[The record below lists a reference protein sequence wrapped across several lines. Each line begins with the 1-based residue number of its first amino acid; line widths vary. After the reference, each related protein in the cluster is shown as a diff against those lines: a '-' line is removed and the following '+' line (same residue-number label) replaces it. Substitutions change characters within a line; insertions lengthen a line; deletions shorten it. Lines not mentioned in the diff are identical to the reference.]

1 MKTELEYNLAEEFE
15 FMRREPALSDGVI
28 ANLYNAFGIDT
39 GNMICRKRYVKSAAV
54 RGLWEQI
61 SYGCRHY
68 VIPVIQNT
76 LKELRKSS
84 RERQLRNCIYF
95 SMSFNE

>member
-54 RGLWEQI
+54 RGL
-61 SYGCRHY
+61 
-68 VIPVIQNT
+68 
-76 LKELRKSS
+76 
-84 RERQLRNCIYF
+84 
-95 SMSFNE
+95 